1 MKHILPVFVVVLF
14 QLYSQAQD
22 YKSSPWHLVA
32 DDIRPEN
39 YYGIT
44 SANGM
49 IGLVSSPDPFKVKD
63 VVLNGAFDT
72 YGRGR
77 VSNILKVFNFVNL
90 EFTNP
95 KFTEEEKR
103 AYAKTFDKENLNS
116 YRQILDM
123 KSGSLITLADY
134 KEVSVKTTL
143 MALRHLPFNTMH
155 RVEITAKKD
164 IEIAPASVIE
174 SPEVLRDVKNYYST
188 IHVPGHTSIPL
199 MSSVAQSPTGK
210 LTVAASTTIL
220 FNNHEEHDIIHVDND
235 YNKHWIKFN
244 TTIKKGETFTF
255 TIIGAVF
262 SSEHSPDPWNEA
274 ERLNIYAYLEGLDR
288 LTKRHNDAWS
298 NIWKS
303 DIRIEGD
310 LQAQKDIR
318 SALYHL
324 YAFARAGTS
333 YSMSPMGLSGL
344 GYNGHAF
351 WDTELWMYPPLL
363 LLQPDIAKSLLD
375 YRYKLLDE
383 AKRNAFSHG
392 YRGAMFPWE
401 SADTGQEET
410 PVWALTG
417 PFEHH
422 ITGDVGW
429 AYWKYYQV
437 TKDKDWLR
445 RKGYDVL
452 SEVADFWV
460 SRVEKGNDGKYHIN
474 NVVGAD
480 EYAENVDDNAFTNGV
495 AIKALQYATVA
506 AGELGLTPNPAWNEV
521 AENIPLLKFN
531 DGFTQE
537 YRGYE
542 GITIKQADVNLL
554 AYPLKVITD
563 EETIKKD
570 LAYYEPR
577 IDKNGP
583 AMGYSALSVINS
595 RLGNPD
601 KAHDLFI
608 KGYKPNE
615 VPPFGVL
622 AEFDGG
628 TNPYFATGAGG
639 MLQAVLFGFGG
650 LDIGEHGITQLKTAL
665 PKSWKSLTIS
675 GVGPEKKTFT
685 VK

>member
-1 MKHILPVFVVVLF
+1 
-14 QLYSQAQD
+14 
-22 YKSSPWHLVA
+22 
-32 DDIRPEN
+32 
-39 YYGIT
+39 
-44 SANGM
+44 M
-49 IGLVSSPDPFKVKD
+49 IGLISAPEPFKVKD

-103 AYAKTFDKENLNS
+103 AYAKTFSDDNRSSFTQTLNMRTGALES
-116 YRQILDM
+116 
-123 KSGSLITLADY
+123 TADY
-134 KEVSVKTTL
+134 KDLTVKTTL
-143 MALRHLPFNTMH
+143 MALRHLPFNTLL
-155 RVEITAKKD
+155 RVEITAKNNL
-164 IEIAPASVIE
+164 EISPASLIE
-174 SPEVLRDVKNYYST
+174 APEVLRDVQNFYST
-188 IHVPGHTSIPL
+188 IDVPGHASIPL
-199 MSSVAQSPTGK
+199 MTSVAKSPTGK
-210 LTVAASTTIL
+210 LTVASSSTIL
-220 FNNHEEHDIIHVDND
+220 FDDHQELEIIHTDND
-235 YNKHWIKFN
+235 YNRHRIKFN
-244 TTIKKGETFTF
+244 KSLKKGETFSF
-255 TIIGAVF
+255 SVIGSVI

-274 ERLNIYAYLEGLDR
+274 ERLNIYAYLEGTDR
-288 LTKRHNDAWS
+288 LLKRHNSAWDEL
-298 NIWKS
+298 WTS
-303 DIRIEGD
+303 DIQIEGD
-310 LQAQKDIR
+310 LQAQKDVR
-318 SALYHL
+318 AALYHL
-324 YAFARAGTS
+324 YSFARAGTS

-363 LLQPDIAKSLLD
+363 ALQPDIARSLVD
-375 YRYKLLDE
+375 YRYKLLDV
-383 AKRNAFSHG
+383 AKQNAFSHG
-392 YRGAMFPWE
+392 YKGAMFPWE

-422 ITGDVGW
+422 ITGDIGW

-437 TKDKDWLR
+437 TQDKEWLAK
-445 RKGYDVL
+445 KGYEVIK
-452 SEVADFWV
+452 EVANFWV
-460 SRVEKGNDGKYHIN
+460 SRVEKGEDGKYHIL

-495 AIKALQYATVA
+495 AIKALQYATTA
-506 AGELGLTPNPAWNEV
+506 ARELGLNPDPQWAEV
-521 AENIPLLKFN
+521 AENIPLLKFK
-531 DGFTQE
+531 DGVTQE
-537 YRGYE
+537 YAGYE

-583 AMGYSALSVINS
+583 AMGYSALSAINS

-601 KAHDLFI
+601 KAYDLFV

-639 MLQAVLFGFGG
+639 MLQAVIFGFGG
-650 LDIGEHGITQLKTAL
+650 LDFTDEGIVQLPTKL
-665 PKSWKSLTIS
+665 PKKWKSLTIT
-675 GVGPEKKTFT
+675 GVGRDKKTFT